1 MDKLSSP
8 KTNIGTAEVTEP
20 SMVSIKS
27 DLNKLPTKPPSIY
40 IDATG
45 IGQDELIDLQLWV
58 PPTNKLYSVNFRRLG
73 TTALSSVDDNCP
85 TLRTILESDAV
96 PKVGFD
102 IRGLSR
108 LFHSQFNVSLGGMCD
123 LQLME
128 LASRDYGESKKFLAG
143 FAKCIDE
150 DVPSNNDAKI
160 RWLTPGDTT
169 NMHMFNSPGHV
180 PRISMRRVELFPTLW
195 AIYRRKLGAP
205 SQTFWLASV
214 RTQSCQRVIESK
226 KAPRRQDQQHLGPAI
241 WWDAELKQAAMDEWI
256 EFGLDEMRV
265 GDMELNHDA
274 E

>member
-8 KTNIGTAEVTEP
+8 KTNIGTAE
-20 SMVSIKS
+20 

-214 RTQSCQRVIESK
+214 RT
-226 KAPRRQDQQHLGPAI
+226 
-241 WWDAELKQAAMDEWI
+241 
-256 EFGLDEMRV
+256 
-265 GDMELNHDA
+265 
-274 E
+274 